1 VWSTMRSA
9 GAGIDDAGQ
18 RAAASR
24 RNALPRHR
32 FGPRG
37 GGPARDERVRPRPP
51 LVPVFVLDSP
61 LMTSVVIVGSGFT
74 GFTCARRLARLLG
87 RRKAP
92 VDITIVSPVD
102 YMLYTPLLPDVA
114 GGLVD
119 ARFVAIPLANTLK
132 GVHAVRG
139 RVDGVDFERHTLTYC
154 DPEER
159 SHTMSWDRLVLTPGS
174 VTRLFDVPGLATHA
188 RGLKTTAEALYLR
201 DHFIEQLE
209 LAAIEDDPEAAAA
222 RRTVVV
228 VGASY
233 SGTELVA
240 QLRALAD
247 AAAKQMGF
255 NAADVRFLLL
265 DLAEQVMP
273 EVGEKLG
280 EAALK
285 VLRRRG
291 IDVRLGVTLKEAHA
305 DHVVLSDDSRIDT
318 HTIAWVTGVTG
329 APLIQDLG
337 LPTERGRLK
346 VHADLQV
353 PGHPE
358 VFAAGDAAAVPDL
371 TQPGKIT
378 PPTAQHATRQGKV
391 LARNVAASLGY
402 GSPKQYK
409 HHNLGLVVDL
419 GPRYAVANPLNVHLS
434 GPLAKVVTRS
444 YHLYAIPRPL
454 NRWAVSLAYL
464 TDALFDR
471 SVVSIGLT
479 SEEDAQF
486 TASEGI
492 PMPKAT

>member
-1 VWSTMRSA
+1 
-9 GAGIDDAGQ
+9 
-18 RAAASR
+18 
-24 RNALPRHR
+24 
-32 FGPRG
+32 
-37 GGPARDERVRPRPP
+37 
-51 LVPVFVLDSP
+51 
-61 LMTSVVIVGSGFT
+61 MTSIVIVGSGFT
-74 GFTCARRLARLLG
+74 GFTCAGRLARIL
-87 RRKAP
+87 RRRRVQA
-92 VDITIVSPVD
+92 DITIVSPVD

-114 GGLVD
+114 GGVVD
-119 ARFVAIPLANTLK
+119 ARFVAIPLANSLK

-139 RVDGVDFERHTLTYC
+139 RVDGVDFARHTLRWC

-159 SHTMSWDRLVLTPGS
+159 SHTMAWDRLVLTPGS
-174 VTRLFDVPGLATHA
+174 VTRLLDVPGLATCA

-201 DHFIEQLE
+201 DHFVEQLE
-209 LAAIEDDPEAAAA
+209 LANIEDDPQVAQA

-247 AAAKQMGF
+247 AAAKQMRF
-255 NAADVRFLLL
+255 DPAAVRFVLL

-273 EVGEKLG
+273 EVGKKLG
-280 EAALK
+280 DAAQK

-291 IDVRLGVTLKEAHA
+291 IDVRLGLTLKEAHG

-318 HTIAWVTGVTG
+318 RTVAWVTGVTG

-346 VHADLQV
+346 VQPDLQV
-353 PGHPE
+353 PDHPD

-402 GSPKQYK
+402 GTPKQYK
-409 HHNLGLVVDL
+409 HRNLGLVVDL
-419 GPRYAVANPLNVHLS
+419 GPWQAVANPLNIHLS
-434 GPLAKVVTRS
+434 GLPAKVVTRS
-444 YHLYAIPRPL
+444 YHLYAIPRGV

-464 TDALFDR
+464 TDALFAR
-471 SVVSIGLT
+471 SVVSIGLS

-486 TASEGI
+486 AASEGI
-492 PMPKAT
+492 PMPKTG